1 MVRSR
6 GWANF
11 GVALWALEVSCVFL
25 WAGGPSPDVT
35 RVYVGTYSQKEGE
48 GIFLATFDARSGVLG
63 PLRPASGAR
72 SPAAL
77 AIRPGGRFLYA
88 TTLVPDEQGK
98 PTGGVAAFA
107 IDEATGELREIDSRR
122 SGGTGPCYLAIDS
135 EGKSLLVSHCGTAN
149 VACLS
154 LRADGRF
161 GDASTLIQHEGKSEN
176 SEGKPQAHSINVV
189 PGNRFAVAA
198 DLGLDR
204 LFVYRLDAARA
215 RMTPNDPAFAR
226 IPKGAG
232 PRHLAFHPA
241 GQFAYSINE
250 LDNTITAL
258 RFFKKS
264 GKLEAMQSLST
275 LPADFK
281 GESFAADIQ
290 VHPTGK
296 FVFGTNRGHES
307 IAVFRVD
314 AGTGRLE
321 STGQT
326 PSGGRFPRS
335 LAVHPSGAF
344 LLVANQK
351 SDRLSIFRIDP
362 ATGRL
367 DSTGQE
373 ASIPQPVSVRILNR
387 P

>member
-1 MVRSR
+1 
-6 GWANF
+6 
-11 GVALWALEVSCVFL
+11 
-25 WAGGPSPDVT
+25 
-35 RVYVGTYSQKEGE
+35 VYVGTYSPKEGE
-48 GIFLATFDARSGVLG
+48 GIFHATLDARSGVLG

-98 PTGGVAAFA
+98 PTGGVAAFSL
-107 IDEATGELREIDSRR
+107 DEATGEPRAIDSRQ
-122 SGGTGPCYLAIDS
+122 SGGTGPCYLSVDS
-135 EGKSLLVSHCGTAN
+135 EGESLLVSHCGTAN

-161 GDASTLIQHEGKSEN
+161 GDASTVIPHEGVSEN
-176 SEGKPQAHSINVV
+176 SEGKPQAHSILVA
-189 PGNRFAVAA
+189 PGNRFALAA

-204 LFVYRLDAARA
+204 LFVYRLTAAQA
-215 RMTPNDPAFAR
+215 RMTPHDPPFAR
-226 IPKGAG
+226 VPTGAG

-241 GQFAYSINE
+241 GRFAYSINE
-250 LDNTITAL
+250 LGNTITAL
-258 RFFKKS
+258 RFFQDS
-264 GKLEAMQSLST
+264 GKLEALQSLST

-290 VHPTGK
+290 VHPSGR
-296 FVFGTNRGHES
+296 FVFGSNRGHES
-307 IAVFRVD
+307 IAAFRVD
-314 AGTGRLE
+314 DGTGRLQ
-321 STGQT
+321 SIGQT
-326 PSGGRFPRS
+326 PSGGKFPRS
-335 LAVHPSGAF
+335 IAIHPSGAF

-367 DSTGQE
+367 DPTGQE
-373 ASIPQPVSVRILNR
+373 ISVPQPVSVRILTR